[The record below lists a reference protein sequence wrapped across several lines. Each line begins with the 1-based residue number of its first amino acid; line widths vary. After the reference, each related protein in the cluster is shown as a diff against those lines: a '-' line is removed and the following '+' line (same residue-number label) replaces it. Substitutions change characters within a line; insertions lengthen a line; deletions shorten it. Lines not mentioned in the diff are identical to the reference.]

1 MLVCQQIIK
10 LIIMKNIKSISL
22 FIVLALLLTSCI
34 VKSLQP
40 FYTKDVLYYEPKLIG
55 NWVDNDNGVW
65 NVKPFQEIYKP
76 VEGQLDKNQIRM
88 YSQYNNISYYV
99 RYENK
104 TGKSAFLAVPFK
116 IQNQIFLD
124 FSPIEDNE
132 SLDCVN
138 DLYSWHL
145 VGSHSLAKLD
155 IDSKEN
161 ISIKWLDSEKL
172 ETLLKENKI
181 KIKYEKIGLDENVVL
196 TASSEELVK
205 FIEKYMASEDP
216 DKWKTDVDVELKRS

>member
-1 MLVCQQIIK
+1 M
-10 LIIMKNIKSISL
+10 
-22 FIVLALLLTSCI
+22 
-34 VKSLQP
+34 
-40 FYTKDVLYYEPKLIG
+40 
-55 NWVDNDNGVW
+55 
-65 NVKPFQEIYKP
+65 
-76 VEGQLDKNQIRM
+76 
-88 YSQYNNISYYV
+88 
-99 RYENK
+99 
-104 TGKSAFLAVPFK
+104 
-116 IQNQIFLD
+116 
-124 FSPIEDNE
+124 
-132 SLDCVN
+132 
-138 DLYSWHL
+138 
-145 VGSHSLAKLD
+145 D